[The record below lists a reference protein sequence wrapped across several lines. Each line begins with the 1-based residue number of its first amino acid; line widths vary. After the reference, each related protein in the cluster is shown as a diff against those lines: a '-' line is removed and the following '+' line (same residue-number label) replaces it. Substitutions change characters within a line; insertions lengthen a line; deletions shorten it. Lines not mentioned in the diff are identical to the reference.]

1 MNIDPVRFQPE
12 LIDPS
17 AFIAPG
23 AHVMGDVTIGAESS
37 VWFNAVLRGDTDSI
51 RVGRRSNL
59 QDGCVLHADFGL
71 PCTIGDGVTVGHQA
85 IVHGA
90 TVENNVII
98 GMGAI
103 ILNGARIGENS
114 IIAAGALVTEGTII
128 PPNSLAMGMPAK
140 VKRTLSMEEIE
151 RLRQSADHYVEN
163 AKRYKLSGS
172 DRGPEAE

>member
-1 MNIDPVRFQPE
+1 MSEPVRFQPE

-17 AFIAPG
+17 VFIAPG
-23 AHVMGDVTIGAESS
+23 AHIVGDVTIGPESS

-59 QDGCVLHADFGL
+59 QDGCVLHADRGL
-71 PCTIGDGVTVGHQA
+71 PCTIGNDVTVGHLA

-90 TVENNVII
+90 TVEDNVVI
-98 GMGAI
+98 GMGSI
-103 ILNGARIGENS
+103 VLNGARVGANS
-114 IIAAGALVTEGTII
+114 IIAAGALVTEGCVI

-151 RLRQSADHYVEN
+151 RNRQSATHYVEN
-163 AKRYKLSGS
+163 AKRYK
-172 DRGPEAE
+172 

>member
-1 MNIDPVRFQPE
+1 MDTNPVRFRPE
-12 LIDPS
+12 LIDS
-17 AFIAPG
+17 SVFIAPG

-51 RVGRRSNL
+51 RVGRRTNL
-59 QDGCVLHADFGL
+59 QDGSVLHADLGV

-114 IIAAGALVTEGTII
+114 VIAAGALVTEGAVI

-140 VKRTLSMEEIE
+140 VKRTLSLEEIE
-151 RLRQSADHYVEN
+151 RIRQSADHYVEN
-163 AKRYKLSGS
+163 AKRYMK
-172 DRGPEAE
+172 PT